1 MFIYIIKFNELPN
14 RIFRLHNNR
23 LPASACFWIQICA
36 YYMYM
41 HIYLA
46 RIIYSL
52 HLAGFLWTTNDRQT
66 NFGANFHRFRCAGG
80 KGWVRGI
87 YIFRK
92 LTLFGQQFIII
103 IKLHSEIRSSVCI
116 ILHLFVAH
124 DLIREKDG
132 GGWGS
137 AFLFFTA
144 KLVGKVVLAWLVGI
158 HVHRKFGGLFKSW
171 IYGITQR
178 NQLND
183 WFKLL
188 KVGIQIIP
196 ENV

>member
-23 LPASACFWIQICA
+23 LPASACFWIQICT

-132 GGWGS
+132 GGLGVSISVLYCQISRKSGVSMARWHSCAPQIWG
-137 AFLFFTA
+137 
-144 KLVGKVVLAWLVGI
+144 LV
-158 HVHRKFGGLFKSW
+158 
-171 IYGITQR
+171 
-178 NQLND
+178 
-183 WFKLL
+183 
-188 KVGIQIIP
+188 
-196 ENV
+196 